1 MDEIPS
7 LRTDDLNK
15 TNIGKLERLGIHTD
29 MELVLHLPSRYE
41 DETKLTSL
49 SEALFRRL
57 GHIQTEGIITL
68 SEIQYRPRRQL
79 VVFISDGASHLVL
92 RFLHFYAS
100 QQKQLSVGKRVRA
113 RGELRQGFNG
123 MEMVH
128 PAYKIVDENTPLPD
142 ALTPVYPTSEGISQN
157 FLRKAILDAL
167 GKTDLADTLPD
178 SLLNKLNLPGFE
190 KSIRYLHNPP
200 ANADENALL
209 DRTHPAWKRM
219 KFDELLAQQL
229 SMRRARIAR
238 RRQKSNGLKAPGS
251 LTKEFIRRLPFTL
264 TDEQKKVVAEIREDL
279 VKAYPMQRLLQG
291 DVGSGKTVVAAIAAC
306 HAIDNGFQVAMMAP
320 TEILAE
326 QHFQRLNEWMEPLG
340 ISVVWL
346 NGSMKKKAKEEVLS
360 SIESGQAQFIVGT
373 HALIQDSVRFTHLGL
388 AIIDEQHRFG
398 VSQRLVL
405 RNKGENA
412 NAVIPHQLMM
422 SATPIPRTLAMTFY
436 ADLDVSIIAKLPP
449 GRKPIMTRLIDQE
462 RREEVIERIHA
473 ATLAGRQVYWVCPL
487 IEESEALQL
496 QTAVETHAILTE
508 ALDELSVGLIHGRMK
523 AGQKQAVMT
532 DFLEKRIHVLVATTV
547 IEVGVDVPNASLMI
561 IEHAERFGLSQLHQ
575 LRGRVGRGSIDS
587 VCLLMY
593 QKPLGDTAKKRLMT
607 MRETNDGFVIS
618 QRDLEIRGPG
628 EFLGARQSGQAML
641 RFADL
646 EKDADLIDKAASLAE
661 ELLNAKLPDSDTI
674 ISKHLARWLDY
685 REEYLN
691 V

>member
-1 MDEIPS
+1 
-7 LRTDDLNK
+7 
-15 TNIGKLERLGIHTD
+15 

-49 SEALFRRL
+49 SEALFRRI
-57 GHIQTEGIITL
+57 GHVQTEGVVTL

-79 VVFISDGASHLVL
+79 VVFISDGTNQLVL

-128 PAYKIVDENTPLPD
+128 PVYKIVDENTPLPD
-142 ALTPVYPTSEGISQN
+142 ALTPVYPTSEGVSQN
-157 FLRKAILDAL
+157 FLRKAIHDAL
-167 GKTDLADTLPD
+167 ERIDLSDTLPD
-178 SLLNKLNLPGFE
+178 ALLGTLNLPGFE
-190 KSIRYLHNPP
+190 TSIRYLHNPP
-200 ANADENALL
+200 ARADENALL
-209 DRTHPAWKRM
+209 ERTHPAWERM

-229 SMRRARIAR
+229 SMRRAQLAR
-238 RRQKSNGLKAPGS
+238 RRQKSNVLKASGI
-251 LTKEFIRRLPFTL
+251 LTKQFIRNLPFAL
-264 TDEQKKVVAEIREDL
+264 TDEQKKVIAEIGNDL
-279 VKAYPMQRLLQG
+279 AKSYPMQRLLQG
-291 DVGSGKTVVAAIAAC
+291 DVGSGKTVVAAVAAC
-306 HAIDNGFQVAMMAP
+306 HAMDNGFQVAMMVP

-326 QHFQRLNEWMEPLG
+326 QHFQRLKAWMEPLG
-340 ISVVWL
+340 ITVVWL
-346 NGSMKKKAKEEVLS
+346 SGSMKKKEKAEVQSL
-360 SIESGQAQFIVGT
+360 IESGLAKFIVGT
-373 HALIQDSVRFTHLGL
+373 HALIQDSVRFASLGL
-388 AIIDEQHRFG
+388 VIIDEQHRFG

-405 RNKGENA
+405 RNKGEGA
-412 NAVIPHQLMM
+412 DSVTPHQLMM

-436 ADLDVSIIAKLPP
+436 ADLDVSVIAKLPP
-449 GRKPIMTRLIDQE
+449 GRKPVVTRLIDQG
-462 RREEVIERIHA
+462 RRDEVIERIHA
-473 ATLAGRQVYWVCPL
+473 ATLDGRQVYWVCPL

-508 ALDELSVGLIHGRMK
+508 ALNELSVGLIHGRMK
-523 AGQKQAVMT
+523 AAEKQAVMM

-646 EKDADLIDKAASLAE
+646 DKDVDLIDKAASLAE
-661 ELLNAKLPDSDTI
+661 VLLNGTLPESDFI

>member
-1 MDEIPS
+1 
-7 LRTDDLNK
+7 
-15 TNIGKLERLGIHTD
+15 

-49 SEALFRRL
+49 SEALFRRI
-57 GHIQTEGIITL
+57 GHIQTEGVVTL

-79 VVFISDGASHLVL
+79 VVFISDGTNQLVL

-128 PAYKIVDENTPLPD
+128 PVYKIVDENTPLPD
-142 ALTPVYPTSEGISQN
+142 ALTPVYPTSEGVSQN
-157 FLRKAILDAL
+157 FLRKAIHDAL
-167 GKTDLADTLPD
+167 ERIDLSDTLPD
-178 SLLNKLNLPGFE
+178 ALLGTLNLPGFE
-190 KSIRYLHNPP
+190 TSIRYLHNPP
-200 ANADENALL
+200 ARADENALL
-209 DRTHPAWKRM
+209 ERTHPAWERM

-229 SMRRARIAR
+229 SMRRAQLAR
-238 RRQKSNGLKAPGS
+238 RRQKSNVLKASGI
-251 LTKEFIRRLPFTL
+251 LTKQFIRNLPFAL
-264 TDEQKKVVAEIREDL
+264 TDEQKKVIAEIGNDL
-279 VKAYPMQRLLQG
+279 AKSYPMQRLLQG
-291 DVGSGKTVVAAIAAC
+291 DVGSGKTVVAAVAAC
-306 HAIDNGFQVAMMAP
+306 HAMDNGFQVAMMVP

-326 QHFQRLNEWMEPLG
+326 QHFQRLKAWMEPLG
-340 ISVVWL
+340 ITVVWL
-346 NGSMKKKAKEEVLS
+346 SGSMKKKEKAEVQSL
-360 SIESGQAQFIVGT
+360 IESGLAKFIVGT
-373 HALIQDSVRFTHLGL
+373 HALIQDSVRFASLGL
-388 AIIDEQHRFG
+388 VIIDEQHRFG

-405 RNKGENA
+405 RNKGEGA
-412 NAVIPHQLMM
+412 DSVTPHQLMM

-436 ADLDVSIIAKLPP
+436 ADLDVSVIAKLPP
-449 GRKPIMTRLIDQE
+449 GRKPVVTRLIDQG
-462 RREEVIERIHA
+462 RRDEVIERIHA
-473 ATLAGRQVYWVCPL
+473 ATLDGRQVYWVCPL

-508 ALDELSVGLIHGRMK
+508 ALNELSVGLIHGRMK
-523 AGQKQAVMT
+523 AAEKQAVMM

-646 EKDADLIDKAASLAE
+646 DKDVDLIDKAASLAE
-661 ELLNAKLPDSDTI
+661 VLLNGTLPESDFI

>member
-1 MDEIPS
+1 M
-7 LRTDDLNK
+7 
-15 TNIGKLERLGIHTD
+15 
-29 MELVLHLPSRYE
+29 
-41 DETKLTSL
+41 
-49 SEALFRRL
+49 
-57 GHIQTEGIITL
+57 
-68 SEIQYRPRRQL
+68 
-79 VVFISDGASHLVL
+79 
-92 RFLHFYAS
+92 
-100 QQKQLSVGKRVRA
+100 
-113 RGELRQGFNG
+113 
-123 MEMVH
+123 
-128 PAYKIVDENTPLPD
+128 
-142 ALTPVYPTSEGISQN
+142 
-157 FLRKAILDAL
+157 
-167 GKTDLADTLPD
+167 
-178 SLLNKLNLPGFE
+178 
-190 KSIRYLHNPP
+190 
-200 ANADENALL
+200 
-209 DRTHPAWKRM
+209 
-219 KFDELLAQQL
+219 
-229 SMRRARIAR
+229 
-238 RRQKSNGLKAPGS
+238 
-251 LTKEFIRRLPFTL
+251 PFTL
-264 TDEQKKVVAEIREDL
+264 TDEQEKVVAEIREDL
-279 VKAYPMQRLLQG
+279 VKAWPMQRLLQG

-306 HAIDNGFQVAMMAP
+306 QAIDNGFQVAMMAP

-326 QHFQRLNEWMEPLG
+326 QHFQRLNEWMAPLG

-360 SIESGQAQFIVGT
+360 LIGSGEAQFIVGT
-373 HALIQDSVRFTHLGL
+373 HALIQESVRFANLGL

-398 VSQRLVL
+398 VGQRLVL
-405 RNKGENA
+405 RNKGGNA
-412 NAVIPHQLMM
+412 ESIIPHQLMM

-436 ADLDVSIIAKLPP
+436 ADLDVSVIAKLPP
-449 GRKPIMTRLIDQE
+449 GRKPVVTRLIDQK
-462 RREEVIERIHA
+462 RRDEVIERIHA
-473 ATLAGRQVYWVCPL
+473 ATLGGRQVYWVCPL

-508 ALDELSVGLIHGRMK
+508 ALNELSVGLIHGRMK
-523 AGQKQAVMT
+523 AAEKQAVMT

-646 EKDADLIDKAASLAE
+646 EKDVDLIGKAASLAE
-661 ELLNAKLPDSDTI
+661 DLLNGKLPDSDTI
-674 ISKHLARWLDY
+674 MSKHLARWLDY

>member
-1 MDEIPS
+1 
-7 LRTDDLNK
+7 
-15 TNIGKLERLGIHTD
+15 

-49 SEALFRRL
+49 SEALFRRI
-57 GHIQTEGIITL
+57 GHIQTEGVVTL

-79 VVFISDGASHLVL
+79 VVFISDGTNQLVL

-128 PAYKIVDENTPLPD
+128 PVYKIVDENTPLPD
-142 ALTPVYPTSEGISQN
+142 ALTPVYPTSEGVSQN
-157 FLRKAILDAL
+157 FLRKAIHDAL
-167 GKTDLADTLPD
+167 ERIDLSDTLPD
-178 SLLNKLNLPGFE
+178 ALLGTLNLPGFE
-190 KSIRYLHNPP
+190 TSIRYLHNPP
-200 ANADENALL
+200 ARADENALL
-209 DRTHPAWKRM
+209 ERTHPAWERM

-229 SMRRARIAR
+229 SMRRAQLAR
-238 RRQKSNGLKAPGS
+238 RRQKSNVLKASGI
-251 LTKEFIRRLPFTL
+251 LTKQFIRNLPFAL
-264 TDEQKKVVAEIREDL
+264 TDEQKKVIAEIGNDL
-279 VKAYPMQRLLQG
+279 AKSYPMQRLLQG
-291 DVGSGKTVVAAIAAC
+291 DVGSGKTVVAAVAAC
-306 HAIDNGFQVAMMAP
+306 HAMDNGFQVAMMVP

-326 QHFQRLNEWMEPLG
+326 QHFQRLKAWMEPLG
-340 ISVVWL
+340 ITVVWL
-346 NGSMKKKAKEEVLS
+346 SGSMKKKEKAEVQSL
-360 SIESGQAQFIVGT
+360 IESGQAKFIVGT
-373 HALIQDSVRFTHLGL
+373 HALIQDSVRFASLGL
-388 AIIDEQHRFG
+388 VIIDEQHRFG

-405 RNKGENA
+405 RNKGEGA
-412 NAVIPHQLMM
+412 DSVTPHQLMM

-436 ADLDVSIIAKLPP
+436 ADLDVSVIAKLPP
-449 GRKPIMTRLIDQE
+449 GRKPVVTRLIDQG
-462 RREEVIERIHA
+462 RRDEVIERIHA
-473 ATLAGRQVYWVCPL
+473 ATLDGRQVYWVCPL

-508 ALDELSVGLIHGRMK
+508 ALNELSVGLIHGRMK
-523 AGQKQAVMT
+523 AAEKQAVMM

-628 EFLGARQSGQAML
+628 EFLGARQSGQAVL

-646 EKDADLIDKAASLAE
+646 EKDVDLIDKAASLAE
-661 ELLNAKLPDSDTI
+661 DLLNGSLPESDFI

>member
-1 MDEIPS
+1 M
-7 LRTDDLNK
+7 NK
-15 TNIGKLERLGIHTD
+15 TNAGKLGRLGIHTD

-49 SEALFRRL
+49 AEAMFRRI
-57 GHIQTEGIITL
+57 GHIQTEGVITL

-79 VVFISDGASHLVL
+79 VVFLSDGANQLVL

-100 QQKQLSVGKRVRA
+100 QHKQLAVGKRVRA

-128 PAYKIVDENTPLPD
+128 PVYKIVDENTPLPD
-142 ALTPVYPTSEGISQN
+142 ALTPVYPTSEGVSQN
-157 FLRKAILDAL
+157 FLRKAINEAL
-167 GKTDLADTLPD
+167 ERIDLSDTLPD
-178 SLLNKLNLPGFE
+178 ALLNKLDLPGFE

-200 ANADENALL
+200 ANADENVLL
-209 DRTHPAWKRM
+209 DRTHPAWERM

-229 SMRRARIAR
+229 SMRRAQIAR
-238 RRQKSNGLKAPGS
+238 RRQKSNVLKAPGS
-251 LTKEFIRRLPFTL
+251 LTKAFVRSLPFTL
-264 TDEQKKVVAEIREDL
+264 TDEQEKVVAEIREDL
-279 VKAYPMQRLLQG
+279 VKAWPMQRLLQG

-306 HAIDNGFQVAMMAP
+306 HVIDNGFQVAMMAP

-326 QHFQRLNEWMEPLG
+326 QHFQRLNEWMTPLG

-360 SIESGQAQFIVGT
+360 SIKSGNAQFIVGT
-373 HALIQDSVRFTHLGL
+373 HALIQENVHFANLGL

-398 VSQRLVL
+398 VGQRLVL

-412 NAVIPHQLMM
+412 ESIIPHQLMM

-436 ADLDVSIIAKLPP
+436 ADLDVSVIAKLPP
-449 GRKPIMTRLIDQE
+449 GRKPVVTRLIDQK
-462 RREEVIERIHA
+462 RRDEVIERIHA
-473 ATLAGRQVYWVCPL
+473 ATLGGRQVYWVCPL

-508 ALDELSVGLIHGRMK
+508 ALNELSVGLIHGRMK
-523 AGQKQAVMT
+523 AAEKQAVMT

-593 QKPLGDTAKKRLMT
+593 QRPLGDTAKKRLMT

-646 EKDADLIDKAASLAE
+646 EKDVDLIGKAASLAE
-661 ELLNAKLPDSDTI
+661 DLLNGKLPDSDTI
-674 ISKHLARWLDY
+674 MSKHLARWLDY